1 MHHFLSG
8 RFCSSRR
15 YPRPPALGTST
26 ALQSSDKLLLVAI
39 DQRPAHR
46 LHACVIMQMHRPR
59 DRSSSTALVLVLLT
73 AAIARVQ
80 QASAAAAAEAP
91 PVLIGLPGCPTR
103 CGNVSVPYPFGI
115 RTGCSLP
122 GFDLTC
128 DRAHRPPRLLLLGA
142 AGTASILQV
151 TAISLDDATISV
163 RSSAMVNHT
172 SNSTPEARG
181 MWGFLGGGNGPFFLP
196 YRRNELVVTGC
207 NVQGTLHGNGT
218 SLIAGCSTFCP
229 VDSKDDAAVAALGG
243 ACNACTGGNGCCRAA
258 IPLFYPSYGS
268 RLKRLDPNP
277 TRPAAERLQNLV
289 FIAEQGWIEGVWCQA
304 MSASFPEANGGSVPP
319 QPDLSAAPVVLE
331 WAMDSALPAH
341 HGYVDDASRCP
352 TDGASGACKSRHS
365 TCIDLNSPF
374 RSGYACRCSPG
385 YHGNPYLVGGCQ
397 GECLSNSIC
406 PVETMWCLL
415 FFFFFFK
422 NVLLY
427 SLRFGKWSRFGQ
439 ILS

>member
-1 MHHFLSG
+1 MCDYADASPSRSVVVDCPGAGAPDRRHSSG
-8 RFCSSRR
+8 AAGVGRGSSR
-15 YPRPPALGTST
+15 ST
-26 ALQSSDKLLLVAI
+26 TSSDRATGLPDEMRQRERAVPVRHQDRLLPPGL
-39 DQRPAHR
+39 RPH
-46 LHACVIMQMHRPR
+46 LRPG
-59 DRSSSTALVLVLLT
+59 APP
-73 AAIARVQ
+73 
-80 QASAAAAAEAP
+80 AEAP
-91 PVLIGLPGCPTR
+91 P
-103 CGNVSVPYPFGI
+103 
-115 RTGCSLP
+115 
-122 GFDLTC
+122 
-128 DRAHRPPRLLLLGA
+128 LGA

-415 FFFFFFK
+415 FFFFF
-422 NVLLY
+422 
-427 SLRFGKWSRFGQ
+427 
-439 ILS
+439 